1 MELLSRVQPHLRH
14 LPIRRSAVLAD
25 RFLFHR
31 NTISYEKKKPLSVQT
46 DKGESS
52 RGTTLFH

>member
-31 NTISYEKKKPLSVQT
+31 NTISYEIKNAPICSN
-46 DKGESS
+46 
-52 RGTTLFH
+52 R